1 MKEFNI
7 VLTGVGGQG
16 TLLAAE
22 ALGIA
27 AVKDGLNV
35 RVSEIHGMAQRGGT
49 VVSTVRIGEDVLAS
63 TVLEGQA
70 DVLLGFEPLETLRN
84 LKYASEKTL
93 VLMNTERIA
102 PTELAAKNLQYP
114 DVEEIVRKI
123 RSFTQKVML
132 VDAPKLAKKAGSGL
146 AQNVVLLGALAGTRL
161 LPVKTE
167 SLVSAVEELVPQKHL
182 DTNIKAFE
190 LGCASI
196 EETEEKTNYRHIWLA
211 SHRFSRIQG
220 WLSICS
226 ETVSCRIR

>member
-49 VVSTVRIGEDVLAS
+49 VVSTVRIGENVLAS

-70 DVLLGFEPLETLRN
+70 DILLGFEPLETLRN

-93 VLMNTERIA
+93 VLMSTERIA
-102 PTELAAKNLQYP
+102 PAELAAKNLQYP

-196 EETEEKTNYRHIWLA
+196 EETEKKT
-211 SHRFSRIQG
+211 
-220 WLSICS
+220 
-226 ETVSCRIR
+226 